1 MSKINLYSFI
11 IVAPAIIFSVR
22 LILEEVANML
32 AISDY
37 AKQLNWINQLIRKI
51 TRTEVKQSE
60 INEELVSILQML
72 SIMVSAG
79 ASPMSAMKY
88 VSKRSEGILPSLIK
102 QSFRKYE
109 DGRTLTQTLDFIA
122 TATGSSQVRR
132 LTNSIQIAIHRGTPI
147 LEVLNN
153 QVLALNKQ
161 MNFNLMKLSGKSEIT
176 LLIPV
181 VFLILPVSISFA
193 IWPSIYGLN
202 QAGF

>member
-11 IVAPAIIFSVR
+11 LVAPAIIFSVR

-37 AKQLNWINQLIRKI
+37 ARQLNWINQLIRKI

-79 ASPMSAMKY
+79 ESPMSAMKY

-102 QSFRKYE
+102 QSFTKYE

-122 TATGSSQVRR
+122 IATGSSQVRR

-161 MNFNLMKLSGKSEIT
+161 INFNLMKLSGKSEIT

>member
-1 MSKINLYSFI
+1 MYSFI
-11 IVAPAIIFSVR
+11 LVAPAIIFSVR

-51 TRTEVKQSE
+51 TRTEIKQSE

-79 ASPMSAMKY
+79 ESPMSAMKY

-102 QSFRKYE
+102 QSFIKYE

-161 MNFNLMKLSGKSEIT
+161 INFNLMKLSGKSEIT